1 MSASQRRKGAG
12 GEREVCALLNSEF
25 GTNAAR
31 NLDQAR
37 DGGTDIHLGP
47 FQIEVKRRKRV
58 GNLYEWLGQAKGELP
73 TLMLRADGKRWLVVM
88 DFEHWARL
96 ARGEL

>member
-1 MSASQRRKGAG
+1 MSASQRRKGAE
-12 GEREVCALLNSEF
+12 GEREACKALADEF
-25 GTNAAR
+25 GVDVSR
-31 NLDQAR
+31 NLSQTR

-58 GNLYEWLGQAKGELP
+58 GNLYEWLGQAQGELP
-73 TLMLRADGKRWLVVM
+73 ALMLRADGKGWLVVM

>member
-1 MSASQRRKGAG
+1 MSASQRRKGAD
-12 GEREVCALLNSEF
+12 GEREACSLLNSEF

-31 NLDQAR
+31 NLDQTR
-37 DGGTDIHLGP
+37 EGGTDIHLGP
-47 FQIEVKRRKRV
+47 FQIEVKRRKRI

-73 TLMLRADGKRWLVVM
+73 TLMLRADGKGWLVVM
-88 DFEHWARL
+88 EFDKWARL

>member
-1 MSASQRRKGAG
+1 MSAAQRRKGAD
-12 GEREVCALLNSEF
+12 GEREVCKLLHEEF
-25 GTNAAR
+25 GVYVVR
-31 NLDQAR
+31 NLDQTR

-58 GNLYEWLGQAKGELP
+58 GSLYEWLGQAKGELP
-73 TLMLRADGKRWLVVM
+73 TLMLRGDGKRWLVVM